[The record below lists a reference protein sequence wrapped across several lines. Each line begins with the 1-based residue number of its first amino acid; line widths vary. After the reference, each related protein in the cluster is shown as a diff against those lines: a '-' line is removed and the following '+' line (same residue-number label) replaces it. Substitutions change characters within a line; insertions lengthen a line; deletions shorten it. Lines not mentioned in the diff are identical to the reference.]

1 MQVRRFGL
9 LGALAL
15 LLVSPCVV
23 KAEEPASAAAV
34 VEKEQQAGHSHHGE
48 AFNEGPRQKA
58 YLMGT
63 TGNVSL
69 KVTTK
74 SPEAQEFFN
83 QGVGQL
89 HGFWYFEAER
99 SFRQVAALDPDC
111 AMAYWGMAMANV
123 ENEKRGRGFIE
134 EAVKR
139 KASASPRE
147 QLWIDGLAAFYK
159 AGEDKKNRDE
169 ERRRREYLRALE
181 KIIHEYP
188 DEVEAKAFLAVR
200 IWQYDRYLPIGSHEA
215 VDALLRE
222 IHAVNPM
229 HPAHHYRIHL
239 WDHEKPERASEIG
252 LAVRPIGAGHRPHVA
267 HARPHVYRSQTLRR
281 RRLAARGLGPRR
293 SRPHDARPRDARP
306 DSQLRP

>member
-1 MQVRRFGL
+1 MTCPGAPQFTAAVAVRCTRGPCSCEKGLFMQVRRFGL

-83 QGVGQL
+83 QGLGQL

-99 SFRQVAALDPDC
+99 SFRQVA
-111 AMAYWGMAMANV
+111 G
-123 ENEKRGRGFIE
+123 
-134 EAVKR
+134 
-139 KASASPRE
+139 ST
-147 QLWIDGLAAFYK
+147 
-159 AGEDKKNRDE
+159 
-169 ERRRREYLRALE
+169 
-181 KIIHEYP
+181 
-188 DEVEAKAFLAVR
+188 
-200 IWQYDRYLPIGSHEA
+200 PIA
-215 VDALLRE
+215 
-222 IHAVNPM
+222 P
-229 HPAHHYRIHL
+229 
-239 WDHEKPERASEIG
+239 W
-252 LAVRPIGAGHRPHVA
+252 PIGAWRWQMWRTRSVA
-267 HARPHVYRSQTLRR
+267 GALSKKPSNARR
-281 RRLAARGLGPRR
+281 RPVRENNSGSTVWRRFTRPAKTRRTATMNGVAENTSRLGKDHP
-293 SRPHDARPRDARP
+293 
-306 DSQLRP
+306 